1 MGYLGVSQVI
11 LESDAKISLHIPPYT
26 DCHCLRRRPAA
37 ARAAADDRGARYTRQ
52 GYPGISHFRIPI
64 LGYPNTSFVDCVIQ
78 GYPGI
83 TASSGYPRMT
93 QYMAAG
99 RFFR

>member
-37 ARAAADDRGARYTRQ
+37 AARAAGRRRPRRALYP
-52 GYPGISHFRIPI
+52 PGISWDI
-64 LGYPNTSFVDCVIQ
+64 SFQDS
-78 GYPGI
+78 YTGI
-83 TASSGYPRMT
+83 S
-93 QYMAAG
+93 
-99 RFFR
+99 